1 MISVEELYAL
11 YKKCSGITTDSRSIK
26 DGVMFFALK
35 GEKFDGNDFA
45 LEALKSGA
53 RYAVVDRFL
62 LEGTAYRGRKCIVV
76 ENSLEMLQKLAAYH
90 RKQLDIPVI
99 GITGTNGK
107 TTTKELV
114 AAVLSRKYNIVATQ
128 GNYNNHIGV
137 PLTLFRLDERTDLA
151 VVEMGAS
158 APGEIAGLTKV
169 VQPTCGLITTVG
181 KAHLQG
187 FGSFEG
193 VKKAKGELYD
203 ILRQR
208 GGTVFYNADNAD
220 LCEMVSHRQ
229 GLRTRKYGV
238 KEQGVKILP
247 PTQENPYLRMEW
259 EKDGKPVTITTHL
272 VGDYNADNVMAA
284 LAIGEFF
291 EVPFAKAVAA
301 VEAYKPSNSRSQLV
315 KTKENTL
322 VIDAYNA
329 NPSSMLASLDNFDAT
344 DFANKVL
351 MLGDMLELGQESSEE
366 HRAALRMAME
376 VAPLIFVVGEEFS
389 RASRTL
395 HADPRQVKA
404 FPDIDALKTYIQENP
419 LKESTILVKGSNGI
433 HMQKIVDIL

>member
-11 YKKCSGITTDSRSIK
+11 YKRCSGITTDSRNIK

-62 LEGTAYRGRKCIVV
+62 LEGTSYRGRKCIVV
-76 ENSLEMLQKLAAYH
+76 ENSLEMLQKMAAYH
-90 RKQLDIPVI
+90 RRQFDVPVI

-114 AAVLSRKYNIVATQ
+114 LAVLAKKFNVVATQ
-128 GNYNNHIGV
+128 ENFNNHIGV
-137 PLTLFRLDERTDLA
+137 PLTLFRLDERTDVA

-158 APGEIAGLTKV
+158 APGEISGLTKI

-208 GGTVFYNADNAD
+208 GGMVFYNADNEH
-220 LCEMVSHRQ
+220 LCEMVSHRP

-238 KEQGVKILP
+238 REQGVQILP
-247 PTQENPYLRMEW
+247 ATAESPFLRLEL
-259 EKDGKPVTITTHL
+259 EKEGRKVTVTTHL

-284 LAIGEFF
+284 LAIADFF
-291 EVPFAKAVAA
+291 EVPFNKAVAA
-301 VEAYKPSNSRSQLV
+301 IEAYRPSNSRSQLV
-315 KTKENTL
+315 KTRENTL
-322 VIDAYNA
+322 IIDAYNA
-329 NPSSMLASLDNFDAT
+329 NPSSMKAALDNFAGT

-351 MLGDMLELGQESSEE
+351 MLGDMLELGEESSEE
-366 HRAALRMAME
+366 HRTALRRAME
-376 VAPLIFVVGEEFS
+376 VAPRIFVVGEAFS

-395 HADPRQVKA
+395 HADPKQVKA
-404 FPDIDALKTYIQENP
+404 FPDIDALKTFVQENP
-419 LKESTILVKGSNGI
+419 LKESTILIKGSNGN
-433 HMQKIVDIL
+433 HMQKVVDAL